1 MQIVYMSF
9 LIYRGEETLMIFFL
23 QGIVSLC
30 MFMIGTLFGSFFSLA
45 LYRIPRHEDIVF
57 KNSYCPQCKHKL
69 AFFDLIPILSYLFR
83 KGKCKYCGK
92 KIPISYL
99 LLELINGAV
108 FLICYQLLGYQI
120 ELFIVLL
127 VYVILFLI
135 VGILLQKR
143 RSYQSPKKGVFVTEL
158 VVAFLLFTI
167 LLSSMYVIV
176 RNQIHKSIL
185 TIARGN
191 ALSIAI
197 ATTEEALA
205 IDYENLQSFTT
216 TKVEENVEYTSVVT
230 VTKYSDEDTSKE
242 DIVKKIET
250 KVTYLIDQKEYEL
263 EIRTVKGK
271 GMQ

>member
-9 LIYRGEETLMIFFL
+9 LIYGGGNWMIVFL
-23 QGIVSLC
+23 QGIVNLC
-30 MFMIGTLFGSFFSLA
+30 MFIIGTLFGSFFSLA
-45 LYRIPRHEDIVF
+45 IDRIPRHEDIVF

-69 AFFDLIPILSYLFR
+69 AFWDLIPILSYLFR
-83 KGKCKYCGK
+83 KGKCNYCGR

-99 LLELINGAV
+99 LLELINGTV

-120 ELFIVLL
+120 ELLIVLL

-143 RSYQSPKKGVFVTEL
+143 KKYLSQKRGVFVTEL

-176 RNQIHKSIL
+176 RNQIHQSIL

-197 ATTEEALA
+197 AATEEALA
-205 IDYENLQSFTT
+205 TDYEKLQSFTNN
-216 TKVEENVEYTSVVT
+216 KVDENVEYTSIVT
-230 VTKYSDEDTSKE
+230 VTKYSDEDPSKE

-250 KVTYLIDQKEYEL
+250 KVIYQIDQKEYEL
-263 EIRTVKGK
+263 EIHTVKGK
-271 GMQ
+271 GTE